1 MKKKQ
6 DKIKINNLFI
16 LNKYLKTIIKVML
29 FIIKFIII
37 VKYKNQLILKNNELN
52 NNYFNIQKNL
62 NLSFN
67 NMLKNNIKIGIY
79 IYNLKNG
86 GTQRIT
92 SILLN
97 YFYKIKIFDLFVF
110 TQKKKEKNEYI
121 IPNKIKRI
129 VIKDCLMKYLVKEI
143 YKNKINILIY
153 QFPNYIGINIL
164 NNLKKVK
171 IIFYQHYCFLY
182 WIYFNY
188 FMFIN
193 IYKSLQNSKYIISI
207 IHLENDFIFKK
218 WGINSIL
225 MNNFITYDYNN
236 IIPSDLSSKT
246 ILMIGRGQ
254 DKLKRY
260 ELGIMAMEYIRKE
273 IPECQMKIISNLTN
287 IEPFKILVDNID
299 LEYNV
304 KFVEYTSTP
313 ETYFKNVSLHIFPSI
328 SESFGLVLSE
338 TKNYGIPNILL
349 GLDYVSISD
358 RGTINIYDD
367 SPESISKEAI
377 KILKNNDYKLELGK
391 DSKKS
396 MRKFNNQLLLK
407 NWIKLI
413 LCIYNGDEYYQN
425 LRMNDKKISKKYILK
440 IVENQLNL
448 LKRRTNLNIQI
459 NEIINFSYLENNIL
473 TNKSLNIFYL

>member
-1 MKKKQ
+1 MNMK
-6 DKIKINNLFI
+6 N
-16 LNKYLKTIIKVML
+16 
-29 FIIKFIII
+29 IIKFVLVLLKIIII
-37 VKYKNQLILKNNELN
+37 VKYINQLYIKNTELN
-52 NNYFNIQKNL
+52 NYYFNIQKEL

-67 NMLKNNIKIGIY
+67 NILKNNIRIGIY

-97 YFYKIKIFDLFVF
+97 NFYKVKIFDLFVF
-110 TQKKKEKNEYI
+110 TQKKKEENEYI

-129 VIKDCLMKYLVKEI
+129 VIKDCLMHYLIKEI
-143 YKNKINILIY
+143 YKNKIDILIY
-153 QFPNYIGINIL
+153 QFPNYKGINIL
-164 NNLKKVK
+164 NNLKKIK

-188 FMFIN
+188 FMFKN
-193 IYKSLQNSKYIISI
+193 IYKSLRNSKYIISI
-207 IHLENDFIFKK
+207 IQFENHFIFKQ

-236 IIPSDLSSKT
+236 IIPSDLSNKT

-260 ELGIMAMEYIRKE
+260 ELGIIAMEYIREE
-273 IPECQMKIISNLTN
+273 IQECQMIIVSNITSINPLR
-287 IEPFKILVDNID
+287 ILVDNID
-299 LEYNV
+299 LENNI

-313 ETYFKNVSLHIFPSI
+313 EIYLKKVSLHIFPSI

-349 GLDYVSISD
+349 GLDYVSIAD

-377 KILKNNDYKLELGK
+377 KILQNDNYKLELGK

-396 MRKFNNQLLLK
+396 MKKFNNQLLLEK
-407 NWIKLI
+407 WIKLI
-413 LCIYNGDEYYQN
+413 LCIYNGDEYYQK
-425 LRMNDKKISKKYILK
+425 LRISDKKISEKDIIK
-440 IVENQLNL
+440 IVGNQLNL
-448 LKRRTNLNIQI
+448 LKLRKKIIINI
-459 NEIINFSYLENNIL
+459 NEIINFTFLENNF
-473 TNKSLNIFYL
+473 NQKIF

>member
-1 MKKKQ
+1 
-6 DKIKINNLFI
+6 
-16 LNKYLKTIIKVML
+16 
-29 FIIKFIII
+29 
-37 VKYKNQLILKNNELN
+37 
-52 NNYFNIQKNL
+52 
-62 NLSFN
+62 
-67 NMLKNNIKIGIY
+67 
-79 IYNLKNG
+79 
-86 GTQRIT
+86 
-92 SILLN
+92 
-97 YFYKIKIFDLFVF
+97 
-110 TQKKKEKNEYI
+110 
-121 IPNKIKRI
+121 
-129 VIKDCLMKYLVKEI
+129 MKYLVKEI

-273 IPECQMKIISNLTN
+273 IPECKMKIISNLTN